1 MTRKHGK
8 AAAKGALWKRWLA
21 RGAVIVAFAYPC
33 ALGLFFV
40 VAGRPDAML
49 FQSIGLAVM
58 PLLIVGL
65 FALPGRLPSGG
76 AGLLMLV
83 MPLMQASGF

>member
-1 MTRKHGK
+1 MTRGPGK

-21 RGAVIVAFAYPC
+21 RGAVIVAFAYLC
-33 ALGLFFV
+33 TLGLFFL
-40 VAGRPDAML
+40 VAGRPGNML

-65 FALPGRLPSGG
+65 FALPGRVPGG
-76 AGLLMLV
+76 GVGLFVLV
-83 MPLMQASGF
+83 MPLMQAGGL